1 MGRSRVCWTLVDG
14 VIGKTQ
20 IAAAALE
27 TSSRGASSR
36 GESSRGES
44 GGSELSAVS
53 GLSDVSRTV
62 ICRLPDLE

>member
-1 MGRSRVCWTLVDG
+1 MDG

-27 TSSRGASSR
+27 TSSRGA
-36 GESSRGES
+36 S

>member
-27 TSSRGASSR
+27 TSSRGAS
-36 GESSRGES
+36 